1 MSDYFSEYIKELDPI
16 HKELLQKIEGLR
28 SKLEQINRELFSG
41 SNSERE
47 SIAKQL
53 YGLRSKVKKTIEEE
67 NTIKILEERLKA
79 IPDREELLIQKE
91 NLEKEIK
98 VLEDEFTNTP
108 FIVKDCE
115 ITPIIIY
122 KTETGAYIKQSLD
135 STGTPK
141 GEFYYYPEIEGRT
154 AEPNFKIEVDENGI
168 PVKQSWIIQKSFFS
182 HGLPLRFERKL
193 VLKQPIVEQLKPK
206 IVEKEVPQ
214 YVEKK
219 VRVERFIPSLQCL
232 CGWNLEQQL
241 RMTFCK
247 NCGKSVY
254 EVFLKQIENA
264 MKFENDREKK
274 NKKKWKLFK

>member
-1 MSDYFSEYIKELDPI
+1 MDDYFSEYIKELDPV
-16 HKELLQKIEGLR
+16 HKELLEKIEAIR
-28 SKLEQINRELFSG
+28 TKLEQINQELLNVG
-41 SNSERE
+41 DRSERE
-47 SIAKQL
+47 ALARQL
-53 YGLRSKVKKTIEEE
+53 YGLRSKEKRSEQEER
-67 NTIKILEERLKA
+67 TIKILEERLKA
-79 IPDREELLIQKE
+79 LPDREQLLIEKE
-91 NLEKEIK
+91 NLEKQLKE
-98 VLEDEFTNTP
+98 LQDQFTNTP

-154 AEPNFKIEVDENGI
+154 AEPNFKIELDENGI

-206 IVEKEVPQ
+206 IVEKQVPQ
-214 YVEKK
+214 IVEKK
-219 VRVERFIPSLQCL
+219 VPVERFIPSLQCL

-241 RMTFCK
+241 RMAFCK

-264 MKFENDREKK
+264 NKPVLKN
-274 NKKKWKLFK
+274 NKKKKWF

>member
-1 MSDYFSEYIKELDPI
+1 MDDYFSNYIKELDPV
-16 HKELLQKIEGLR
+16 HKELLEKIEAIR
-28 SKLEQINRELFSG
+28 TKLEQINQELLNIG
-41 SNSERE
+41 DRSERE
-47 SIAKQL
+47 AIARQL
-53 YGLRSKVKKTIEEE
+53 YGLRSKEKRSEQEEQ
-67 NTIKILEERLKA
+67 TIKILEERLKA
-79 IPDREELLIQKE
+79 LPDREQLLMEKE
-91 NLEKEIK
+91 NLEKQFKE
-98 VLEDEFTNTP
+98 LQDQFTNTP

-135 STGTPK
+135 NTGTPK

-182 HGLPLRFERKL
+182 HGLPIKFERRL
-193 VLKQPIVEQLKPK
+193 VLKQPVIEQLKPK
-206 IVEKEVPQ
+206 IIEKEVPQ
-214 YVEKK
+214 IVEKK
-219 VRVERFIPSLQCL
+219 VPVEKFIPSLQCL

-241 RMTFCK
+241 RMTFCR

-264 MKFENDREKK
+264 NKPVLKNDKK
-274 NKKKWKLFK
+274 RRWF

>member
-16 HKELLQKIEGLR
+16 HKQLLEKIETVR

-41 SNSERE
+41 SDSERE
-47 SIAKQL
+47 AIAKQL

-79 IPDREELLIQKE
+79 IPDREQLLIQKE
-91 NLEKEIK
+91 NLEKELK
-98 VLEDEFTNTP
+98 ELQDEFTNTP
-108 FIVKDCE
+108 FTVKDCE
-115 ITPIIIY
+115 ITPILIF

-182 HGLPLRFERKL
+182 HGLPLKFERKL
-193 VLKQPIVEQLKPK
+193 ILRKPIIEELKPIKVQK
-206 IVEKEVPQ
+206 IVEEPVIKNVP
-214 YVEKK
+214 VEK
-219 VRVERFIPSLQCL
+219 FLPSLQCL

-247 NCGKSVY
+247 NCGRSVY
-254 EVFLKQIENA
+254 EVFRKQVEQELGKSSLKE
-264 MKFENDREKK
+264 
-274 NKKKWKLFK
+274 NKKKRWF

>member
-1 MSDYFSEYIKELDPI
+1 MDDYFSEYIKELDPV
-16 HKELLQKIEGLR
+16 HKELLEKIEAIR
-28 SKLEQINRELFSG
+28 TKLEQINQELLNVG
-41 SNSERE
+41 DRSERE
-47 SIAKQL
+47 ALARQL
-53 YGLRSKVKKTIEEE
+53 YGLRSKEKRSEQEER
-67 NTIKILEERLKA
+67 TIKILEERLKA
-79 IPDREELLIQKE
+79 LPDREQLLIEKE
-91 NLEKEIK
+91 NLEKQLKE
-98 VLEDEFTNTP
+98 LQDQFTNTP

-154 AEPNFKIEVDENGI
+154 AEPNFKIELDENGI

-206 IVEKEVPQ
+206 IVEKQVPQ
-214 YVEKK
+214 IVEKK
-219 VRVERFIPSLQCL
+219 VPVERFIPSLQCL

-264 MKFENDREKK
+264 NKPVLKN
-274 NKKKWKLFK
+274 NKKKKWF

>member
-1 MSDYFSEYIKELDPI
+1 MSDYFSEYIKELDAV

-79 IPDREELLIQKE
+79 IPDREQLLIEKE
-91 NLEKEIK
+91 NLEKQLKE
-98 VLEDEFTNTP
+98 LQDQFTNTP

-122 KTETGAYIKQSLD
+122 KTETGAYIKRSLD

-168 PVKQSWIIQKSFFS
+168 PVKQSWIIQKSYFS

-193 VLKQPIVEQLKPK
+193 ILKQPLIEKLIPK
-206 IVEKEVPQ
+206 VIEKEVPQ
-214 YVEKK
+214 IVEKK
-219 VRVERFIPSLQCL
+219 VPIEKFIPSLQCL

-264 MKFENDREKK
+264 NKPVLKN
-274 NKKKWKLFK
+274 NKKRRWF